1 MARSGS
7 DIAAVVFEGFM
18 TADDAGHAVNT
29 LTSVAVNAI
38 SCHLGDFSQAMK
50 QMEQSVAAV
59 GTPVVTPVVEPTE
72 TEQVAARPLLH
83 GAR

>member
-29 LTSVAVNAI
+29 FTSVGVNAI
-38 SCHLGDFSQAMK
+38 SCHLGEFSQSMK
-50 QMEQSVAAV
+50 QMEHSVTPV
-59 GTPVVTPVVEPTE
+59 GTPVTTPVVESTE
-72 TEQVAARPLLH
+72 TEQVAA
-83 GAR
+83 